1 MNVYDKAHELARAL
15 KETPEVAEYSEAS
28 KRIQSNENNKRLV
41 DDFRQKQME
50 VYSMQMQGIQLSQEQ
65 MNSFNNLWN
74 VISLN
79 PEVRSFLEAE
89 MKFSKLWGDIMKILG
104 EAVGMDNNMGMNTN

>member
-1 MNVYDKAHELARAL
+1 MNIYDKAHELARLL
-15 KETPEVAEYSEAS
+15 KETPEVTEYSEAS
-28 KRIQSNENNKRLV
+28 KKIQANASNKKLV

-50 VYSMQMQGIQLSQEQ
+50 LYSMQMQGIQLSQEQ
-65 MNSFNNLWN
+65 MNAFNNLWN

-104 EAVGMDNNMGMNTN
+104 DAVGIDNPMGMNN

>member
-1 MNVYDKAHELARAL
+1 MNVYDNAHELARAL

-50 VYSMQMQGIQLSQEQ
+50 VYSMQMQGMQLSQEQ
-65 MNSFNNLWN
+65 MNAINNLYN

-89 MKFSKLWGDIMKILG
+89 MKFSRLWGDIMKILG
-104 EAVGMDNNMGMNTN
+104 EAVGIDPSMGMGR

>member
-1 MNVYDKAHELARAL
+1 MNIYDKAHELARLL

-28 KRIQSNENNKRLV
+28 KKIQANANNKKLV

-50 VYSMQMQGIQLSQEQ
+50 LYSMQMQGIQLSQEQ
-65 MNSFNNLWN
+65 MNAFNNLWN

-104 EAVGMDNNMGMNTN
+104 DAVGIDNAMGMNN